1 MTTILNFLNHRMRPL
16 FAALLV
22 LLALLLW
29 FSPAEKTL
37 GQAVKLVYL
46 HGALVRSAVVLFL
59 VSLPVNLAALF
70 SPSSMRKNWL
80 CRGKALVWGAIA
92 VWLAHTLFSMVTTYA
107 TWGIFIAWSEPRT
120 RFTFTAAGVSLLLVV
135 AAYLIDSPRFS
146 ALVFVA
152 LAGVV
157 VGLLPQLGLLRH
169 PFDPIATSSS
179 TAIRAFYA
187 AILTDA
193 LAMSGLLV
201 VWIRNLLCKQQ

>member
-1 MTTILNFLNHRMRPL
+1 MTTTLNFLDRRMRLL
-16 FAALLV
+16 FGTLLV

-29 FSPAEKTL
+29 LSPAEKTL

-46 HGALVRSAVVLFL
+46 HGALVRSAVILFL
-59 VSLPVNLAALF
+59 LSLPVNLAALI
-70 SPSSMRKNWL
+70 SMKKSWL
-80 CRGKALVWGAIA
+80 RWGQALVWGAVA

-169 PFDPIATSSS
+169 PFDPIGTSSS

-187 AILTDA
+187 AILADV
-193 LAMSGLLV
+193 LAISGLAV
-201 VWIRNLLCKQQ
+201 IWIQKQISA

>member
-1 MTTILNFLNHRMRPL
+1 MTTILNFLDRWMRPL
-16 FAALLV
+16 FGALLV

-46 HGALVRSAVVLFL
+46 HGALVRSAVFLFL
-59 VSLPVNLAALF
+59 LSLPVNLAALI
-70 SPSSMRKNWL
+70 SMKKSWL
-80 CRGKALVWGAIA
+80 RWGQALVWGAVA

-120 RFTFTAAGVSLLLVV
+120 RFTFTAAGVSLLLVI

-169 PFDPIATSSS
+169 PFDPIGTSSS

-187 AILTDA
+187 AILADV
-193 LAMSGLLV
+193 LAISGLAV
-201 VWIRNLLCKQQ
+201 IRIQKQISE